1 MKSKYI
7 AAIMATIYICC
18 TYVGYGQKSA
28 IYSGIDTE
36 NVLSYKVD
44 EIIVMRFG
52 GSSIHYNVSDL
63 RLISKVDLGP
73 GNIRIITPIYKDG
86 RTSKKYYVESMTAAK
101 GRSRS
106 REVNLVYEITTDNN
120 KIKIQ
125 NNAKADPLEKAALLQ
140 ILNKKVPMNKR
151 PYIKPQIKDTNKN
164 IAVNKN
170 AGALTSKNNR
180 LATQKANR
188 APEQVSLYKLV
199 HKKELTT
206 KSNSNVGEDNLKKNN
221 INVRTERD
229 VKLKGFNER
238 IVNEKLI
245 NNKAQENRRKKSD
258 SIFQARKGASLKLQS
273 EKENRLKTDSF
284 VNTKSSRIPVET
296 NKVRS
301 KRNNSIVEA
310 RKKAKLK
317 VQKENSSKPNAI
329 ENLSE
334 SKNNIRLRLLKEKK
348 QRKTLLKVVDK
359 KTANKEA
366 RIKEPKLK
374 SQKELKNRDREKAK
388 SNKAGKIKVAK
399 ESSDLSRVRY
409 DKTKYNTNTQ
419 YVKDSIT
426 INSLEDSLKGL
437 EREKIE
443 LSAKS
448 FKVNKLRNSKS
459 TDTKLKQDSKVD
471 IAASSRNNTLKNKQK
486 IKAKIASLDSPRN
499 KSKKTKDSKESDA
512 KNEVVTKSRELV
524 TEVSKIKS
532 VTTDSIIPQ
541 NATNLNPITVFI
553 LSNMIPKSVSKNDL
567 PPAKQASVVI
577 NVIEV
582 YERVA
587 NKGYKSADLYQKIAD
602 SYFFKEDMETAV
614 LWYEKL
620 FYLTDQL
627 DPVYYF
633 RYGTALQKVGQSA
646 KGDTMIERFYQLK
659 K

>member
-52 GSSIHYNVSDL
+52 GSSTHYNVSDL

-86 RTSKKYYVESMTAAK
+86 RPSKKYYVESMTAAK

-125 NNAKADPLEKAALLQ
+125 NNAKVDPLEKAALLQ

-199 HKKELTT
+199 PKKELTT
-206 KSNSNVGEDNLKKNN
+206 KSNSNVGEDNLKKSN
-221 INVRTERD
+221 IDIRTERD

-238 IVNEKLI
+238 IVNAKLI

-258 SIFQARKGASLKLQS
+258 SIFLARKGASLKLQS
-273 EKENRLKTDSF
+273 EKEN
-284 VNTKSSRIPVET
+284 
-296 NKVRS
+296 
-301 KRNNSIVEA
+301 
-310 RKKAKLK
+310 
-317 VQKENSSKPNAI
+317 SSKPNAI
-329 ENLSE
+329 RNISE
-334 SKNNIRLRLLKEKK
+334 SKNNIRSRLLKEKK

-359 KTANKEA
+359 KTAKKEA

-374 SQKELKNRDREKAK
+374 SQKELKNRNREKAK
-388 SNKAGKIKVAK
+388 SSKAGKIKVAK
-399 ESSDLSRVRY
+399 ESSDLSTVRY

-437 EREKIE
+437 EREKME